1 MRNLRIPQVFTLIRF
16 YVDPSILQNQFPN
29 AQKKWI

>member
-1 MRNLRIPQVFTLIRF
+1 MRNIRIPQVFTLILEF
-16 YVDPSILQNQFPN
+16 DSILQNQFPN